1 MGINLSFFIKKKIYC
16 HSKTSLYI
24 CIIKQ
29 DKQSIMKNIVRLLVI
44 AFLINVSLVSAKE
57 LGPKKTYTQTTE
69 QLSIILNAASG
80 RVYNVDDQDTVEVKI
95 TVNGQHQIKVL
106 ETYTDNKEIIAFIE
120 KSLNKAVLRNNE
132 LKPNES
138 YVFEVKFNL

>member
-1 MGINLSFFIKKKIYC
+1 
-16 HSKTSLYI
+16 
-24 CIIKQ
+24 
-29 DKQSIMKNIVRLLVI
+29 MKNIVRLLVI

-57 LGPKKTYTQTTE
+57 LGPKKTYAQTTE
-69 QLSIILNAASG
+69 QLSIILNASG
-80 RVYNVDDQDTVEVKI
+80 RVCDVDDQDTVEVKI

-138 YVFEVKFNL
+138 YVFEVKFKL